1 MSKYIE
7 NWNTLKNSIPNQIQ
21 TYYDVNSSTVSVTKS
36 EKSYEQ
42 KKQPQ
47 PSGNQLNWT
56 INDR

>member
-7 NWNTLKNSIPNQIQ
+7 NCNTLKNSIPNQIQ
-21 TYYDVNSSTVSVTKS
+21 TVSVTKS

-56 INDR
+56 INDI